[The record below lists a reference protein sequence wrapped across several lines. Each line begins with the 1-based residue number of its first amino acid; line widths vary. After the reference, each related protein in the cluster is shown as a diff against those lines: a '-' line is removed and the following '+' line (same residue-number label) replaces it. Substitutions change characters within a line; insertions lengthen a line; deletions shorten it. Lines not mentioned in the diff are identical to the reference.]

1 MKKFMKNS
9 FKKVFIVAMGPG
21 EISQGMAFARYALSK
36 GSAVSFAVLRKS
48 NLPFLQKTSTHF
60 RKLLAPTPR
69 KLNAL
74 IKQAHPDAL
83 VLCNSKTFSWD
94 SYFVNYPPDPKPL
107 TVSIDSNWL
116 FFKKSPYQP
125 LPWIDRYYINLPK
138 KVFRFGQKQFGGHY
152 HISQEML
159 KKIKVAGMIPSYKPL
174 SARMRCA
181 IRRRYAKPGE
191 KLIFLY
197 ASVGRLI
204 KPEVFGTLMEAVE
217 TLRGQGRRIRIV
229 HAGDYGLPRRVKRRY
244 PWLTYAGPV
253 TTDEFYAILASSDLV
268 FQHQGLGTLAQAIAA
283 GVPAIVNVKN
293 MRDEQSPW
301 HAHAWEVEPFARTG
315 VCLYFYFSDPI
326 AKIIVAIESML
337 YDAKQRRHMRRN
349 QKAIYSA
356 GEKVVFEDIKLLF
369 NRTSQ

>member
-9 FKKVFIVAMGPG
+9 LKKVFIAALGPG

-48 NLPFLQKTSTHF
+48 NLPFFPKTSTHF

-152 HISQEML
+152 RISQNMF
-159 KKIKVAGMIPSYKPL
+159 KKIKVAGPIPSYKLFPAPP
-174 SARMRCA
+174 ARRP
-181 IRRRYAKPGE
+181 RKKESPPGR
-191 KLIFLY
+191 K
-197 ASVGRLI
+197 
-204 KPEVFGTLMEAVE
+204 
-217 TLRGQGRRIRIV
+217 
-229 HAGDYGLPRRVKRRY
+229 
-244 PWLTYAGPV
+244 
-253 TTDEFYAILASSDLV
+253 
-268 FQHQGLGTLAQAIAA
+268 
-283 GVPAIVNVKN
+283 
-293 MRDEQSPW
+293 
-301 HAHAWEVEPFARTG
+301 
-315 VCLYFYFSDPI
+315 
-326 AKIIVAIESML
+326 
-337 YDAKQRRHMRRN
+337 
-349 QKAIYSA
+349 
-356 GEKVVFEDIKLLF
+356 
-369 NRTSQ
+369 